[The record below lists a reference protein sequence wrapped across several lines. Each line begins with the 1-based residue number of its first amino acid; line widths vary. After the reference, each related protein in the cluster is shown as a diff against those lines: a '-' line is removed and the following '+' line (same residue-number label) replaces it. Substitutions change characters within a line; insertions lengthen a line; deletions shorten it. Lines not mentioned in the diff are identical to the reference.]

1 MDLTFLQYT
10 DRELVELAEKKS
22 TTREAKKE
30 IARRKRVGSWRLIA
44 NWQPEKEA
52 VQEERVYAPGVK
64 RR

>member
-10 DRELVELAEKKS
+10 DKQLVEMAEVKS
-22 TTREAKKE
+22 TTKEAKRE

-52 VQEERVYAPGVK
+52 VQEERVYAPGGK

>member
-10 DRELVELAEKKS
+10 DQQLVEMARVKS
-22 TTREAKKE
+22 TTKEAKRE

-44 NWQPEKEA
+44 NWQPEKEV
-52 VQEERVYAPGVK
+52 VQEERVYAPGV

>member
-10 DRELVELAEKKS
+10 DQQLVEMAEVKS
-22 TTREAKKE
+22 TTKEAKRE
-30 IARRKRVGSWRLIA
+30 IARRKRVGWRLIA